1 MRTCMKSV
9 ICLLLLIFP
18 SGCSKWAARPADVP
32 SSAVH
37 VADVFVDC
45 SADERSRANR
55 CTVYKDGS
63 GDIIVSGFFE
73 LSGSGS
79 EAINKELAFR
89 VRGLASS
96 AVNRGYS
103 FGRQARSVWTLPPTA
118 GSVSS
123 SQRRTHVHIPNGIGR
138 ALEEVLS
145 ECDA

>member
-79 EAINKELAFR
+79 EAINKELAYAAFDGTR
-89 VRGLASS
+89 IWLQDARYLRPTSLFEY
-96 AVNRGYS
+96 AVS
-103 FGRQARSVWTLPPTA
+103 
-118 GSVSS
+118 
-123 SQRRTHVHIPNGIGR
+123 
-138 ALEEVLS
+138 
-145 ECDA
+145 DATS